1 MKFADTGWW
10 VAWALPGDGRHADAL
25 GMLARVG
32 RSEQVLTTNFVAG
45 ETWTFL
51 RRKDGHRT
59 ALAFLERLETLTGA
73 ERLVVHRVTEEQELG
88 AWDWLRR
95 HDEREYS
102 FVDAT
107 SFRVMR
113 DRRLREALAFDQD
126 FAAAGFIE
134 VQTDPRR
141 DF

>member
-10 VAWALPGDGRHADAL
+10 VAWALPGDARHHGAL
-25 GMLARVG
+25 AMLGALG
-32 RSEQVLTTNFVAG
+32 RSEQILTTNLVAS

-51 RRKDGHRT
+51 RRKDSHRT
-59 ALAFLERLETLTGA
+59 AVGFLDRLDTLSRAG
-73 ERLVVHRVTEEQELG
+73 RLVVHRVTEDQEAA
-88 AWDWLRR
+88 AWDWLRK

-102 FVDAT
+102 YVDTT
-107 SFRVMR
+107 SFRVMH

-134 VQTDPRR
+134 VPGKRR
-141 DF
+141 P

>member
-1 MKFADTGWW
+1 VKFADTSWW
-10 VAWALPGDGRHADAL
+10 VAWALPSHARHGEAVDAL
-25 GMLARVG
+25 AQLG
-32 RSEQVLTTNFVAG
+32 RAEQIVTTNLVAG

-51 RRKDGHRT
+51 RRKDSHRT
-59 ALAFLERLETLTGA
+59 ALAFVERLDALTSA
-73 ERLVVHRVTEEQELG
+73 QRLVVHRITDEQEAA
-88 AWDWLRR
+88 AWEWLRR

-134 VQTDPRR
+134 VRPS
-141 DF
+141 